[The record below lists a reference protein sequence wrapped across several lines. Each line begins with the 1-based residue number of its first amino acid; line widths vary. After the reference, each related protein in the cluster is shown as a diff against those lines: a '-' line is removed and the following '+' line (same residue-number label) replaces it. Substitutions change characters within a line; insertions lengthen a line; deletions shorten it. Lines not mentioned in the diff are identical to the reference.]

1 MADLLSSFWSPVGKP
16 NSILHYITLYNH
28 HFWSVD
34 VYGLFCGDFS
44 KITISRYIISSGFH
58 SSPPID
64 KVDKVRFPILVGGFK
79 HFLFSIIYGIILPID
94 ELIFFRGVGIPP
106 TSIASVVCSTFL
118 HRFFGF
124 LPISSNMLIEHLPTI
139 NLRGDPGF
147 ARNRLWIL
155 GKFHSSN

>member
-1 MADLLSSFWSPVGKP
+1 MADLLLSFWSPVGKP
-16 NSILHYITLYNH
+16 NIILHYITLYNH

-79 HFLFSIIYGIILPID
+79 HFLFSIIYGIILPIN

-106 TSIASVVCSTFL
+106 TSNASVVCSTFL

-124 LPISSNMLIEHLPTI
+124 SAPSDFIKHANRASPNDKPPW
-139 NLRGDPGF
+139 RPGICQKSPL
-147 ARNRLWIL
+147 NP
-155 GKFHSSN
+155 G